1 MLISMKDNRYCKTIV
16 FNGKKFV
23 VFIMINDKQGSDNE
37 YHYDI
42 ELRTTERI
50 SGDEFQKLRKY
61 LQDEGYIDDAVEY
74 YENDKQN

>member
-1 MLISMKDNRYCKTIV
+1 
-16 FNGKKFV
+16 
-23 VFIMINDKQGSDNE
+23 MINDKQGFDNE

-42 ELRTTERI
+42 ELRTTEKI

-74 YENDKQN
+74 YENNKQD